1 MTSPIKQFKI
11 EHLNDS
17 SMYAAIYDFTA
28 YYMLRDTLRKGNK
41 DINMFLFQLAPKL
54 AYGAAITEEL
64 NVPAHFR
71 RLSRTFP
78 SSYSFMMEAKPWGK
92 GKR

>member
-1 MTSPIKQFKI
+1 
-11 EHLNDS
+11 
-17 SMYAAIYDFTA
+17 
-28 YYMLRDTLRKGNK
+28 MLRDTLRKGNK

-71 RLSRTFP
+71 RLSHTFP
-78 SSYSFMMEAKPWGK
+78 FQLLLYDGSKTSGEREKMRVSQTFTF
-92 GKR
+92 